1 MNVINRRLTLNED
14 AAGGTVECIS
24 GCRVELTPFE
34 VASFVTGNSFTLSC
48 RLRANDPGE
57 GSDEVLFTYPT
68 SRTFQAAV
76 DLLGMDHVFRA
87 TVSRDL
93 LDEDNGT
100 DEIRAHFTLVNN
112 ATGQR
117 RIRATVT
124 EHLDE

>member
-1 MNVINRRLTLNED
+1 MNVVNRRLTLNED
-14 AAGGTVECIS
+14 AAGGTVECIA
-24 GCRVELTPFE
+24 GCRVELTPLE

-57 GSDEVLFTYPT
+57 GSDEVLFTYPN
-68 SRTFQAAV
+68 SRTFGAAV

-100 DEIRAHFTLVNN
+100 DEIRARFTLVNN
-112 ATGQR
+112 GTGQR
-117 RIRATVT
+117 RIRSSAT